1 MAQQGERAGRLA
13 GRLAGKVA
21 FITGAG
27 AGIGR
32 AAARLFAQEGAAVV
46 IAEKNALAGDLVAK
60 EIEAGGGRA
69 LAVETDVSDEASVE
83 RAVGAAIGRFGA
95 IHVLFNCA
103 GGSIP
108 EDAPVADVDLSVW
121 DHTIGLDLKG
131 TFLCCRHVIPEI
143 VAAGGGSV
151 VNSSSVVALRGSSAH
166 VYSSAKGGILAL
178 TRALAATYGKQNV
191 RVNAICPG
199 IVLSDR
205 IKARMGTGLKEQAAR
220 NGLSLDDH
228 PFALGEPI
236 DIARVALFLASDES
250 RMIHGATIPAE
261 GGMAAY

>member
-1 MAQQGERAGRLA
+1 MAEQAAAR

-21 FITGAG
+21 FISGAG

-32 AAARLFAQEGAAVV
+32 ASAKLFAAEGAAVV
-46 IAEKNALAGDLVAK
+46 IAEKNAEAGALVAK
-60 EIEAGGGRA
+60 EIEGDGGRA
-69 LAVETDVSDEASVE
+69 LAVPTDVTDESSVE
-83 RAVGAAIGRFGA
+83 RAVAAAVARFGA

-108 EDAPVADVDLSVW
+108 QDAPVTEVDLAVW

-131 TFLCCRHVIPEI
+131 TLLCCRHVIPQI

-151 VNSSSVVALRGSSAH
+151 VNSSSVVALKGHPIH
-166 VYSSAKGGILAL
+166 VYSAAKGGVLGL
-178 TRALAATYGKQNV
+178 TRALASTYGRQKV

-199 IVLSDR
+199 LVMSERL
-205 IKARMGTGLKEQAAR
+205 KARVGQGLLDQAR
-220 NGLSLDDH
+220 GNGLDLEAH

-236 DIARVALFLASDES
+236 DIARIVLFLASDES
-250 RMIHGATIPAE
+250 RMIHGATIAAE
-261 GGMAAY
+261 GGMSAY

>member
-1 MAQQGERAGRLA
+1 MAGR
-13 GRLAGKVA
+13 GRLEGKVA

-32 AAARLFAQEGAAVV
+32 AAAKLFAEEGAAVV
-46 IAEKNALAGDLVAK
+46 IAEKNAEAGAIVAE
-60 EIEAGGGRA
+60 EIESAGGRA
-69 LAVETDVSDEASVE
+69 LAIETDVTLEASVE
-83 RAVGAAIGRFGA
+83 RAVAAAIGRFGA

-108 EDAPVADVDLSVW
+108 QDAPVTEVDLAVW

-131 TFLCCRHVIPEI
+131 TLLCCRHVIPKIIE
-143 VAAGGGSV
+143 AGGGSV
-151 VNSSSVVALRGSSAH
+151 VNSSSVVALMGHPIH
-166 VYSSAKGGILAL
+166 VYAAAKGGILSL
-178 TRALAATYGKQNV
+178 TRSLASTYGRQKV

-199 IVLSDR
+199 LVLSDR
-205 IKARMGTGLKEQAAR
+205 IKARMGTGLMDQAAS
-220 NGLSLDDH
+220 NGLSLEKH

-236 DIARVALFLASDES
+236 DIARIALFLASDES

-261 GGMAAY
+261 GGMSAY